1 MHYLSYKNQML
12 SECES
17 NGFRLEQLEVYNWGT
32 FNQRV
37 WIMSPCSGTALLTG
51 ANASGKSTLADA
63 LLTLLVPS
71 KRRTYNQASGT
82 EKHAERDE
90 RSYILGA
97 WRKQKDE
104 SSNQAR
110 PEYLRD
116 KSSYTVLLAI
126 FHNAY
131 SQRDVTLAQVLRIQ
145 DEEVAK
151 SFVVAQSALHIA
163 DHFRLTGTLTD
174 LNKELRARGAEVF
187 RDFGAYSHRFRQLV
201 NVRSEKAFDLFNQIV
216 SIKEI
221 GGLNAF
227 VRDHML
233 EKTDA
238 RERIADLKTN
248 FDNLT
253 RSHKAIQLAQE
264 QLNILEPLVDNA
276 DKYAEQQRRISEAQQ
291 CIEIVP
297 FYIAMRKQ
305 RLLESAIAETAQE
318 LTIRQGDLETI
329 TLQLN
334 RLRDQQL
341 SLKVSISSD
350 QVEQQIT
357 QLKQEM
363 QYLATQQQHKQREA
377 DKYNAVARSLHLP
390 EYRDQQTFDATLRK
404 IASLFE
410 DTTTRL
416 NKFKDERDTY
426 VQELSQTKGVHQ
438 ALQKEVLSLKQ
449 RKSQILADD
458 VTIRSQITSSLHIAE
473 DDLPFVGELLRVRDS
488 ERRWE
493 GAVERLLHSFGRQLL
508 VPEQY
513 YREVSRFIDMTYLG
527 KRLVYQQV
535 KNEPR
540 TPRNKTFSDSIM
552 LYNKLD
558 IKPNTAFSKWLY
570 AEIIDRYD
578 YQCCETL
585 EEFQQAR
592 RALSIRGQIKHS
604 HSLHEKDDRK
614 KLDDRT
620 TYILG
625 WNNAEKLA
633 ALESQLMAQSK
644 TLSHLEDALERIT
657 EKQSH
662 EDDIKRNLQRLDE
675 FNTFTTID
683 WHTDERQRLVLDT
696 RVRELEA
703 NSSLSALRRQLVEV
717 EAELKK
723 TQQASDILNRAIA
736 ALDSNFQQYQRQ
748 HTLCMHNHQGMSGKE
763 SLLAIVEKEHG
774 TREFALETVDQEVG
788 ILSNFYSRR
797 VSSLQGI
804 SNQLSQHL
812 VLSMEKLRTIS
823 PSFAQE
829 VDASINAI
837 GQYRRFYEQV
847 KRDDLPK
854 HAKRFKELLNDKVVI
869 DINSFKVAL
878 ERQERAIEERVKAL
892 NESLAKIDYSSS
904 DYSSSTYIQLCCER
918 TRDQE
923 VRNFRNELR
932 ACLPDVSQQRTP
944 EANEA
949 SFQRIH
955 ALLQKFETDARWT
968 AKVTTVSH
976 WLDFAA
982 EELYRE
988 DGKRRSYYS
997 DSSGKSGGQKTKLA
1011 YTILASAIAYQYGLD
1026 QEEGSERAF
1035 RFVVIDEAFVRS
1047 DETNARYAM
1056 ELFKQLNLQLLVI
1069 TPLDK
1074 IHIIE
1079 PYISACHYA
1088 INNEEENDSKV
1099 YNLSIQQY
1107 YQQKQTIQAGAMV
1120 SDYTN

>member
-1 MHYLSYKNQML
+1 MQYLNHKNRVL
-12 SECES
+12 SEYES

-37 WIMSPCSGTALLTG
+37 WVMSPCSGTALLTG

-97 WRKQKDE
+97 WRKQKE
-104 SSNQAR
+104 ETSNQAR

-126 FHNAY
+126 FHNTH

-145 DEEVAK
+145 DEEVAR
-151 SFVVAQSALHIA
+151 SFVVAQSVLHIT
-163 DHFRLTGTLTD
+163 DHFRLTGTLAD

-221 GGLNAF
+221 GGLNTF

-253 RSHKAIQLAQE
+253 RSHRAIQLAQA
-264 QLNILEPLVDNA
+264 QLDILEPLVDNA
-276 DKYAEQQRRISEAQQ
+276 DKYTEQQRRISEAQQ

-297 FYIAMRKQ
+297 FYIARRKQ
-305 RLLESAIAETAQE
+305 RLLEKAIAATEQE
-318 LTIRQGDLETI
+318 RTIRQGDLETI
-329 TLQLN
+329 SLRLKSLQK
-334 RLRDQQL
+334 QQL
-341 SLKVSISSD
+341 SLKVSISGD
-350 QVEQQIT
+350 QVEQQII

-363 QYLATQQQHKQREA
+363 QYLAAQQQHKQREA
-377 DKYNAVARSLHLP
+377 NKYNLFARPLNLP
-390 EYRDQQTFDATLRK
+390 EYRDQHTFDATLRK
-404 IASLFE
+404 IASLLE
-410 DTTTRL
+410 SATTRL
-416 NKFKDERDTY
+416 NKLKGERDTC
-426 VQELSQTKGVHQ
+426 VQQLSQAKEEHQ

-458 VTIRSQITSSLHIAE
+458 IAIRSKITSSLHIAE
-473 DDLPFVGELLRVRDS
+473 DNLPFVGELLRVRDS

-493 GAVERLLHSFGRQLL
+493 GAIERLLHSFGRQLL
-508 VPEQY
+508 VPKLY

-535 KNEPR
+535 KSEPR
-540 TPRNKTFSDSIM
+540 TPRNSTLPDRIM

-558 IKPNTAFSKWLY
+558 IKFDTPFSKWLY
-570 AEIIDRYD
+570 AEIIDRFD
-578 YQCCETL
+578 YLCCETL

-604 HSLHEKDDRK
+604 TSLHEKDDRK
-614 KLDDRT
+614 RLDDRT

-625 WNNAEKLA
+625 WNNSEKLA
-633 ALESQLMAQSK
+633 ALESKLMMQSK
-644 TLSHLEDALERIT
+644 ALSSLEDTLENIER
-657 EKQSH
+657 EQKR
-662 EDDIKRNLQRLDE
+662 EDGIAQKLQRLCE
-675 FNTFTTID
+675 FDNFTMID
-683 WHTDERQRLVLDT
+683 WHTEERQWLTLDA

-703 NSSLSALRRQLVEV
+703 NSSVVALRRQLAEVEV
-717 EAELKK
+717 QLDKV
-723 TQQASDILNRAIA
+723 QQESDVLNRAIA
-736 ALDSNFQQYQRQ
+736 ALDNNILIYQQQRASCVRKLQ
-748 HTLCMHNHQGMSGKE
+748 EMSGGE
-763 SLLAIVEKEHG
+763 SLLSLIEKEHG
-774 TREFALETVDQEVG
+774 GKEFVLETVDQESG
-788 ILSNFYSRR
+788 TLFNFYSRR
-797 VSSLQGI
+797 VSSLQGV
-804 SNQLSQHL
+804 SNQLSQGL
-812 VLSMEKLRTIS
+812 VLSMQALREIS
-823 PSFAQE
+823 PNFAQE
-829 VDASINAI
+829 ADASIEAI
-837 GQYRRFYEQV
+837 GHYRRFYEQV

-854 HAKRFKELLNDKVVI
+854 HARRFKELLNDKVII

-878 ERQERAIEERVKAL
+878 ERQEKAIEERVTAL
-892 NESLAKIDYSSS
+892 NESLAKI

-923 VRNFRNELR
+923 VRDFRNELR
-932 ACLPDVSQQRTP
+932 ACLPDVSQQRTS

-955 ALLQKFETDARWT
+955 TLLQKFDTDIRWT
-968 AKVTTVSH
+968 TKVTTVSH

-982 EELYRE
+982 QELYRE

-1088 INNEEENDSKV
+1088 VNNEEENDSKV
-1099 YNLSIQQY
+1099 YNLSIEQY
-1107 YQQKQTIQAGAMV
+1107 YQQKQAIQAGAMV
-1120 SDYTN
+1120 SDYAS